1 MAFLLPLSERQR
13 FARNKRDRY
22 WRDQVYRLE
31 RINAH
36 RVRSGRPLVASLE
49 EIETRGRRT

>member
-1 MAFLLPLSERQR
+1 MAFSLPLSERQR

-22 WRDQVYRLE
+22 WRDPVYRLE

-36 RVRSGRPLVASLE
+36 RARSGRPLVASLE